1 MASRGE
7 GWGGV
12 ASRGEGWDYSYAWG
26 GDGENATKI
35 KESPLGKNEFPWM
48 LWITPLHEL
57 DCLHTCV
64 GWWFFRGGG
73 LFVTWECGLYCF
85 IVIGEVMC
93 CTH

>member
-1 MASRGE
+1 M
-7 GWGGV
+7 

-48 LWITPLHEL
+48 LWLTPLHAAL
-57 DCLHTCV
+57 RMDCLHTCV

-73 LFVTWECGLYCF
+73 GGYLLPGSVAF
-85 IVIGEVMC
+85 IASL
-93 CTH
+93 